1 MSGKTLKA
9 SLIIGGGIAPS
20 FRSAMSTAKG
30 GLHAIG
36 SEIARV
42 ERQQRLAAEQIQVFG
57 RMGKNID
64 GVRQRYTS
72 LTQTVDKL
80 RVAQNRLAL
89 ATERVDRNRNAR
101 AEVGGKLR
109 GAAMTFGAIAGA
121 IILPTK
127 NAAEFNRQNQ
137 LIGNTANMTRTQVA
151 ELGRTIL
158 AVSRDANQS
167 AADVQR
173 GIGFLVAAGLDS
185 TRAQASIRTIG
196 RTATAAGAD
205 IEDLAKASFT
215 LIDSLKIK
223 PEGLQGAL
231 DMLALAGKEGNVE
244 LRDMAKTLP
253 ALGSSFVALKMQGR
267 EATATMGAALEI
279 ARKGAG
285 DADEAANNMRN
296 FMAKL
301 LSPVTLQKAKKNF
314 GLDLYAVIQD
324 AQRKGGNPF
333 EAAMQSIMKATA
345 GDQKKIGELFTDMQV
360 QNFLRPMIQ
369 NWGEYTR
376 IKNKAL
382 NGSAGTTDRD
392 FAKVMSTAGEQMRAL
407 RNSAGRLGIT
417 FGTVMAP
424 AIGDAAEKLTHF
436 LDAASGFVEK
446 HPAFVKG
453 VIGSAL
459 ALSGLRVATLGIRYA
474 LLAVQAPLLKV
485 GQLFAR
491 FRAAKAVAEAGGKVG
506 RLGGA
511 LLRVGGILRTVG
523 SVIAAIGGGPI
534 AAVVAAVTVGALVVR
549 KYWQPIKA
557 FFGGL
562 WKGFSSAAGE
572 AFGALRAALEP
583 LRPAF
588 AQLGEWLGA
597 AWRWIS
603 NLLAPTQYATGE
615 LSRCAAVGAVVGR
628 ALVAGFRMPI
638 AVIGAVV
645 KSVAWLGQAIGT
657 AAGWIVVTFGDAWG
671 KVKSTVASAV
681 DWIMGKIR
689 PLLVAAE
696 KIGGAVGA
704 AARKLGFGGDDKAPA
719 AIHWNTGAAD
729 DAMPPSR
736 FPQRPRG
743 RAPAAMNAAGAAATG
758 ARSSSPE
765 AAKPVVQSIADHRKY
780 EIHLAQQPGED
791 AGSLARR
798 IRDECAALDAID
810 ARSAM
815 AY

>member
-9 SLIIGGGIAPS
+9 SLIIGGGIS
-20 FRSAMSTAKG
+20 SSLRSAMSSAQG
-30 GLHAIG
+30 GLKRIG
-36 SEIARV
+36 DEIVRV
-42 ERQQRLAAEQIQVFG
+42 ERKQRLMAQSIQTFG

-64 GVRQRYTS
+64 DMRRRYES
-72 LTQTVDKL
+72 LTRTADRL
-80 RVAQNRLAL
+80 RVVQERLAT
-89 ATERVDRNRNAR
+89 ATARVDRNRAAR
-101 AEVGGKLR
+101 TEVGGQLR

-121 IILPTK
+121 VILPTR

-137 LIGNTANMTRTQVA
+137 LIGNTANMTRGQVA

-196 RTATAAGAD
+196 RTATASGAD

-223 PEGLQGAL
+223 PEGLQSAL
-231 DMLALAGKEGNVE
+231 DILALSGKEGNVE

-267 EATATMGAALEI
+267 EAAATMGAALEI

-296 FMAKL
+296 FMAKIL
-301 LSPVTLQKAKKNF
+301 APTTLERARKKF
-314 GLDLYAVIQD
+314 GLDLYGVIQD
-324 AQRKGGNPF
+324 AQRTGGNPF
-333 EAAMQSIMKATA
+333 EAAMQSIMRATA
-345 GDQKKIGELFTDMQV
+345 GDQKKIGELFSDMQV

-369 NWGEYTR
+369 NWDEYTR

-382 NGSAGTTDRD
+382 NSSAGTTDRD
-392 FAKVMSTAGEQMRAL
+392 FASVMSTAGEQMRAL
-407 RNSAGRLGIT
+407 RNSAGRLAIT

-424 AIGDAAEKLTHF
+424 ALGDAAEKLTHF
-436 LDAASGFVEK
+436 MDAATGFVEK

-453 VIGSAL
+453 VVGGAL
-459 ALSGLRVATLGIRYA
+459 ALSGLRVATLGVRYA
-474 LLAVQAPLLKV
+474 LLSVQAPFLKI
-485 GQLFAR
+485 GQLFAK
-491 FRAAKAVAEAGGKVG
+491 FRAARAIAEASGKVG

-511 LLRVGGILRTVG
+511 LLRVGGILRTIG
-523 SVIAAIGGGPI
+523 TVIAAIGGGPI
-534 AAVVAAVTVGALVVR
+534 AAIVAAVTVGALIVR

-562 WKGFSSAAGE
+562 WQGLRAGAMQ
-572 AFGALRAALEP
+572 AFGAMRTALAP
-583 LRPAF
+583 LQPAF
-588 AQLGEWLGA
+588 AQLGAWIGA
-597 AWRWIS
+597 AWRWVTK
-603 NLLAPTQYATGE
+603 LLAPTKYASGE
-615 LSRCAAVGAVVGR
+615 LSRCAAVGQTVGR
-628 ALVAGFRMPI
+628 VLVMGLRMGI

-645 KSVAWLGQAIGT
+645 KSVVWLGQAIGT
-657 AAGWIVVTFGDAWG
+657 AAGWIVTTFGSAWG

-689 PLLVAAE
+689 PLLTAAE
-696 KIGGAVGA
+696 KVGGAVGA
-704 AARKLGFGGDDKAPA
+704 AARKLGFGGSDSAPPKV
-719 AIHWNTGAAD
+719 HWNMGAAG
-729 DAMPPSR
+729 DAAPPTR
-736 FPQRPRG
+736 LPVRPRG
-743 RAPAAMNAAGAAATG
+743 RAAPAPMAAGASTG
-758 ARSSSPE
+758 ARGSTPE

-780 EIHLAQQPGED
+780 EIKLVQQPGED

-798 IRDECAALDAID
+798 LRDEIAAMDAAD
-810 ARSAM
+810 ARSAL

>member
-9 SLIIGGGIAPS
+9 SLIIGGGISSS
-20 FRSAMSTAKG
+20 FRSAMSSAQG
-30 GLHAIG
+30 GLKRIG
-36 SEIARV
+36 DEIVRV
-42 ERQQRLAAEQIQVFG
+42 ERKQRLMAQSIQTFG

-64 GVRQRYTS
+64 DMRRRYEN
-72 LTQTVDKL
+72 LTRTADRL
-80 RVAQNRLAL
+80 RVAQERLAR
-89 ATERVDRNRNAR
+89 ATARVDRNRAAR
-101 AEVGGKLR
+101 TEVGGKLR

-121 IILPTK
+121 VILPTK

-196 RTATAAGAD
+196 RTATASGAD

-231 DMLALAGKEGNVE
+231 DILALSGKEGNVE

-267 EATATMGAALEI
+267 EAAATMGAALEI

-296 FMAKL
+296 FMAKI
-301 LSPVTLQKAKKNF
+301 LSPETLKKARKKF
-314 GLDLYAVIQD
+314 GLDLYGVIQE
-324 AQRKGGNPF
+324 AQRTGHNPF
-333 EAAMQSIMKATA
+333 EAAMQSIMRATA
-345 GDQKKIGELFTDMQV
+345 GDQKKIGELFSDMQV

-369 NWGEYTR
+369 NWDEYTR

-382 NGSAGTTDRD
+382 NSSAGTTDRD
-392 FAKVMSTAGEQMRAL
+392 FASVMSTAGEQMRAL
-407 RNSAGRLGIT
+407 RNSAGRLAIT

-424 AIGDAAEKLTHF
+424 ALGDAAEKLTHF
-436 LDAASGFVEK
+436 MDTASGFVEK

-453 VIGSAL
+453 VVGSAL
-459 ALSGLRVATLGIRYA
+459 ALSGLRVATLGVRYA
-474 LLAVQAPLLKV
+474 LLTVQAPFLKV
-485 GQLFAR
+485 GQLFAK
-491 FRAAKAVAEAGGKVG
+491 FRAAKAVVEAGGS
-506 RLGGA
+506 

-534 AAVVAAVTVGALVVR
+534 AAIVAAVTVGAMVVR

-562 WKGFSSAAGE
+562 WKGLSSGAAQ
-572 AFGALRAALEP
+572 AFGQMRAALAP
-583 LRPAF
+583 LQPAF
-588 AQLGEWLGA
+588 AQLGAWIGA
-597 AWRWIS
+597 AWRWVS
-603 NLLAPTQYATGE
+603 KLLAPTQYASGE
-615 LSRCAAVGAVVGR
+615 LSRCATVGQAVGRVLVVG
-628 ALVAGFRMPI
+628 LRMGI

-645 KSVAWLGQAIGT
+645 KSVVWLGQAIGT
-657 AAGWIVVTFGDAWG
+657 AAGWIVTTFGSAWG

-689 PLLVAAE
+689 PLLTAAE
-696 KIGGAVGA
+696 KVGGAVGA
-704 AARKLGFGGDDKAPA
+704 AARKLGFGSDAKAPP
-719 AIHWNTGAAD
+719 AIHWNTGAAG
-729 DAMPPSR
+729 DAAPPTR
-736 FPQRPRG
+736 LPMRPRG
-743 RAPAAMNAAGAAATG
+743 RAAAMQPATTG
-758 ARSSSPE
+758 ARGSAPE

-791 AGSLARR
+791 ARELARR
-798 IRDECAALDAID
+798 LRGELAHLDAID
-810 ARSAM
+810 ARSAL
-815 AY
+815 ARG